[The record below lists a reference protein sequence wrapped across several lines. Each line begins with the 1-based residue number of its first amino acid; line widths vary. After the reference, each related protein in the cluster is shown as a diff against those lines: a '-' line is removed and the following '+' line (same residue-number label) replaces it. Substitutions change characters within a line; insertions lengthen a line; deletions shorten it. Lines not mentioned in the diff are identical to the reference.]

1 MSTLRLAQQS
11 WGEGGTALLS
21 RSPEFFRVKLSTAQ
35 LTLGKHCGV
44 VLVTLLEVVSPE
56 SANCCGIRME
66 VGTGFLPRAPLFR
79 TNPPP
84 RDQSMALLGSPVTR
98 PQDISNGTDIF
109 K

>member
-79 TNPPP
+79 TNPPAQ
-84 RDQSMALLGSPVTR
+84 RSVHGTSRISSDKTTR
-98 PQDISNGTDIF
+98 YKQWYRYI
-109 K
+109 